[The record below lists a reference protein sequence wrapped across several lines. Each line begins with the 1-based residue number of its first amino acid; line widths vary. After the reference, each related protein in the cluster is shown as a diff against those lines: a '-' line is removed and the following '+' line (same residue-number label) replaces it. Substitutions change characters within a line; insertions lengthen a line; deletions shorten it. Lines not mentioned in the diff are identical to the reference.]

1 MCIQLCTYIYIY
13 IDLFMY
19 LFMYI
24 YDVYLYTKYIYIYVY
39 KYTSLHI
46 LCCKNA
52 SSHIH
57 VPGSTRTAVDA
68 ISVAWAA
75 QGASRAGRGWPE
87 PFASDFRACQGR
99 DRGRSNLDILLSWR
113 KIRAL
118 RCSGKVSGTLRS
130 GARVCYQL

>member
-1 MCIQLCTYIYIY
+1 
-13 IDLFMY
+13 
-19 LFMYI
+19 MYI
-24 YDVYLYTKYIYIYVY
+24 YDVYLYTNIYMYISTHLFTYCVY
-39 KYTSLHI
+39 
-46 LCCKNA
+46 CKNA

-57 VPGSTRTAVDA
+57 MSGSTRTTVDA